1 MEREDRI
8 EQIIFGVIMSACFIA
23 LVVIS
28 LEQSRKAD
36 VLTAQVKAMRQSMED
51 AGYVEREPKIGA
63 AR

>member
-1 MEREDRI
+1 MENENRI

-36 VLTAQVKAMRQSMED
+36 VLIAETRALHHDMSE